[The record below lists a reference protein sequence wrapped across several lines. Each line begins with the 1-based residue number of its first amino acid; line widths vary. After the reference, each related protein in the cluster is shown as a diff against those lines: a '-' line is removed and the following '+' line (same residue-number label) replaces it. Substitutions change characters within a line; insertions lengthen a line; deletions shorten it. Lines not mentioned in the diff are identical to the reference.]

1 MKTQPTGKSDNRS
14 TVIKKGIQIGLASCL
29 ILFFC
34 LSIYYA
40 IQMSS
45 SAIGE
50 LKNTPYNAHY
60 AAVLIGTEKELMSQ
74 IQEGLDRQA
83 EALNVAVETYQVD
96 SIEKGIEKIRMLMI
110 AGVDGIITQG
120 INDAAFTNA
129 LQEAIDEAIP
139 IVLVY
144 TDTLTVPRKAFV
156 GVNPFEMGSK
166 SGVLWAQGGVSKGD
180 VVHMTQSLSSE
191 GDDQVSKLQI
201 LGFKDYL
208 EKRGHLNTVIVEK
221 TQPTVLSAE
230 GLLAERLLT
239 GGDTVGSV
247 VCTTL
252 SDTLGVAQVV
262 IDLNKVG
269 KIKIIGT
276 GFNAQV
282 AEFIDKGIIYGTL
295 FRDSVKMGEKALSV
309 MHETHLQSEG
319 DQRLLEEYVDMPLE
333 MITKDNLQDYS
344 IYLKEER

>member
-1 MKTQPTGKSDNRS
+1 MKTQRAEKSDNRS

-29 ILFFC
+29 ILFFG

-40 IQMSS
+40 NQMNSS
-45 SAIGE
+45 SIGE
-50 LKNTPYNAHY
+50 LKSKSYNGHY
-60 AAVLIGTEKELMSQ
+60 AAVLIGTEKEFMSQ
-74 IQEGLDRQA
+74 IQEGLDQQA
-83 EALNVAVETYQVD
+83 ETLNVAVETYQVD

-120 INDAAFTNA
+120 INDATFTNA

-166 SGVLWAQGGVSKGD
+166 SGVLWSQGGVTKGD
-180 VVHMTQSLSSE
+180 VIHMTQSLSNE

-208 EKRGHLNTVIVEK
+208 EKRGHLNKVIIEK

-239 GGDTVGSV
+239 AGDAVGSV

-269 KIKIIGT
+269 KIKIIGA
-276 GFNAQV
+276 GFNGQV

-295 FRDSVKMGEKALSV
+295 FRDSVKMGEKALSI
-309 MHETHLQSEG
+309 MHETHLQLEG
-319 DQRLLEEYVDMPLE
+319 DHRLLEEYVDMPLE
-333 MITKDNLQDYS
+333 MITKDNLLDYS